1 MRLSISPLRLFKGYL
16 TFASRIASAAGVG
29 LSLRVLHLSSTI
41 AASHWCCG
49 RILHALDWT
58 TLDARTRS
66 REHWSELRSESK
78 PTYLVIAHM
87 RIVVGGRHRFPCC
100 TLWIA

>member
-41 AASHWCCG
+41 AASH
-49 RILHALDWT
+49 
-58 TLDARTRS
+58 
-66 REHWSELRSESK
+66 
-78 PTYLVIAHM
+78 
-87 RIVVGGRHRFPCC
+87 
-100 TLWIA
+100 